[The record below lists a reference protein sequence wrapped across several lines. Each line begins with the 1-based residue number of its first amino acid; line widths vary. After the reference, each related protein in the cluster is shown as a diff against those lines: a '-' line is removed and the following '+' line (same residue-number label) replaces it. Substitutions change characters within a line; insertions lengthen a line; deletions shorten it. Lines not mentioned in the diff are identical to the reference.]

1 MPTTLRAL
9 LLTTLA
15 FTLSGC
21 GTFIGRAGE
30 ASNGDYY
37 KGVAADMVLLGAAG
51 GGGSGSGEA
60 DGATVMC
67 YLMVVCPL
75 ITLVSVPLDAALDTL
90 LLPFD
95 LLAAENEPQRSA
107 ANVAANTSAD
117 GLVAE

>member
-1 MPTTLRAL
+1 MPTPLRAL

-21 GTFIGRAGE
+21 GTFLGRAGE
-30 ASNGDYY
+30 GSNGNYY
-37 KGVAADMVLLGAAG
+37 KGVEADMVLLGAAG
-51 GGGSGSGEA
+51 GSGEA

-67 YLMVVCPL
+67 YLMVVCLL
-75 ITLVSVPLDAALDTL
+75 IMLVSVPLDAALNTL

-95 LLAAENEPQRSA
+95 LLAAEDEPQRSA
-107 ANVAANTSAD
+107 AKVAADTSAD

>member
-37 KGVAADMVLLGAAG
+37 KGVEADMVLLGAAG
-51 GGGSGSGEA
+51 GGGEA

-107 ANVAANTSAD
+107 ANVAENTSAD

>member
-9 LLTTLA
+9 LLITLA
-15 FTLSGC
+15 LALTGC
-21 GTFIGRAGE
+21 GTFLGRAGE

-37 KGVAADMVLLGAAG
+37 KGVEADMVLLGAAG
-51 GGGSGSGEA
+51 GGGGGEA